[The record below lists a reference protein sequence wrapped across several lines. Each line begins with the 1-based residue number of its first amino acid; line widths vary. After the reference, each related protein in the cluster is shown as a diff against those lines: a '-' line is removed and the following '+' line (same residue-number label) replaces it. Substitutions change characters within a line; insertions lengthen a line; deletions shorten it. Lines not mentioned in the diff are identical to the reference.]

1 MGRVSR
7 AQMTWCL
14 AGVVKANRSLAVPQ
28 IWSVEGQRQEDRARG
43 YGAPG
48 AGLPVSV
55 RVLALTL
62 CKLDEGVGGG
72 HCPLRVVI

>member
-1 MGRVSR
+1 MSR

-28 IWSVEGQRQEDRARG
+28 IWSVEGQRREDRARG

-55 RVLALTL
+55 RVWALTL

-72 HCPLRVVI
+72 RCPLRVVL

>member
-1 MGRVSR
+1 MGRVSQ

-14 AGVVKANRSLAVPQ
+14 AGVKANRSLAVPQ
-28 IWSVEGQRQEDRARG
+28 TWSAEGQGREDRARG
-43 YGAPG
+43 CGAPG

-55 RVLALTL
+55 RILALTL

-72 HCPLRVVI
+72 RCPLRVVT